1 MIKKTIYILL
11 LICAVVAVVFAA
23 INRPNTHTLLPIKAD
38 KSVEVEI
45 TEPDSLTIEPDSVEL
60 STVEPLQ

>member
-23 INRPNTHTLLPIKAD
+23 INRPNTHTLLPIKAE
-38 KSVEVEI
+38 KSVEVKI
-45 TEPDSLTIEPDSVEL
+45 TEPDSLTIEPDSVEVTL
-60 STVEPLQ
+60 PSVEN

>member
-11 LICAVVAVVFAA
+11 HICAVVAVVFAA
-23 INRPNTHTLLPIKAD
+23 INRPNTHTLLPIKAE

>member
-11 LICAVVAVVFAA
+11 LICAVVAVAFAA
-23 INRPNTHTLLPIKAD
+23 INRPNTHTLLPIKAE

>member
-11 LICAVVAVVFAA
+11 LICAVVAVVFVA
-23 INRPNTHTLLPIKAD
+23 INRPNTHTLLPIKAE

>member
-1 MIKKTIYILL
+1 MSKKTIYILL

-23 INRPNTHTLLPIKAD
+23 INRPNTHTLLPIKAE

-60 STVEPLQ
+60 SAVEPLQ

>member
-23 INRPNTHTLLPIKAD
+23 INRPNTHTLLPIKAEN
-38 KSVEVEI
+38 SVEI

>member
-1 MIKKTIYILL
+1 MIKKAIYILL

-23 INRPNTHTLLPIKAD
+23 INRPNTHTLLPIKAE
-38 KSVEVEI
+38 KSVEI

>member
-23 INRPNTHTLLPIKAD
+23 INRPNTHTLLPIKAE

>member
-11 LICAVVAVVFAA
+11 LICAVVAMVFAA
-23 INRPNTHTLLPIKAD
+23 INRPNTHTLLPIKAE

>member
-23 INRPNTHTLLPIKAD
+23 INRPNTHTLLPITAE

-45 TEPDSLTIEPDSVEL
+45 TEPDSLTIEPDSVEVTL
-60 STVEPLQ
+60 PSVEN